1 MLLEVLFHIHS
12 FTITRPSRPLDAP
25 FHTGFQDPVANMT
38 ARKNAVLL
46 MLARNSEVSGAVDS
60 VRSVQKQFND
70 HFGYPW
76 IFLNDKPWS
85 EEFKEKVSEA
95 VQNTSAAGHAMEEDK
110 IQYAAQEGYHHMC
123 RFQSGTPLSK
133 TPLPS
138 FFHKHPSLLRYK
150 YYWRVEPSIFF
161 TCAIPYDPFAHMRR
175 NKKRYAY
182 TIAL

>member
-95 VQNTSAAGHAMEEDK
+95 VQNTSAAGHVSVEFNTIPKDMWRVPFVDRPRPCK
-110 IQYAAQEGYHHMC
+110 TQHEGHGGRQNSIC
-123 RFQSGTPLSK
+123 RPRRIPPHVSLSIRVRTLFNPPSQQPSTPQN
-133 TPLPS
+133 PS
-138 FFHKHPSLLRYK
+138 F
-150 YYWRVEPSIFF
+150 
-161 TCAIPYDPFAHMRR
+161 
-175 NKKRYAY
+175 
-182 TIAL
+182 